1 MNFSY
6 SREIPRRK
14 INENQTRER
23 ARTRFM
29 KIVRCMVWYGMV
41 CYSVKMWHRHAESAC
56 RMCRLC
62 ALNKGTNRRSDVK
75 ELTEQKI
82 ILLIY
87 YHNNFHRE
95 IFSMCIYKYLNIYI
109 VSCYCLNW
117 EFSVVFLVPRRHR
130 HMFAPQ
136 TTQHTSQAGER
147 SFQLVCSCLYHPKTM
162 KRKKKKML
170 TRAYKA
176 EKTYIHQILRTK
188 SK

>member
-1 MNFSY
+1 MKNRAEKKGALIHMNFSY

-23 ARTRFM
+23 SRTRFM
-29 KIVRCMVWYGMV
+29 KIVRCMV

-62 ALNKGTNRRSDVK
+62 ALNKGTNRRSNVK

-117 EFSVVFLVPRRHR
+117 EFGVVSG
-130 HMFAPQ
+130 AQ
-136 TTQHTSQAGER
+136 TPPPHVR
-147 SFQLVCSCLYHPKTM
+147 PVDDI
-162 KRKKKKML
+162 
-170 TRAYKA
+170 AYK
-176 EKTYIHQILRTK
+176 LGG
-188 SK
+188 